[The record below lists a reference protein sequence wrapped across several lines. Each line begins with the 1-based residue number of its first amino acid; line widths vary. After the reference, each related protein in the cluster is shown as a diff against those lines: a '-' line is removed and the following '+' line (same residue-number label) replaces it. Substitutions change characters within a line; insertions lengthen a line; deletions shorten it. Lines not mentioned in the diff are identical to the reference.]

1 MSNSSV
7 QSTAQIIQF
16 PAGGRKA
23 LAERVGQI
31 APATNLETQPAAFM
45 AGEAWYHE
53 AAIQDAK
60 RGGER

>member
-1 MSNSSV
+1 MSTSSV
-7 QSTAQIIQF
+7 RTTAQIIPF

-23 LAERVGQI
+23 STRDMQTAPVTDLERQ
-31 APATNLETQPAAFM
+31 AAAVA

-60 RGGER
+60 RSGER